1 MNTLLQPQKT
11 KKDIWYKEPW
21 LLLVVG
27 GPLIVVCA
35 SIFTGV
41 LAWRGSDK
49 VVAEDYYKQGLMI
62 NKDLQRDANAR
73 ELQLSA
79 TISLDLDAHRLKMSV
94 SANKALPNTVQ
105 MSLAS
110 SGGSMTSV
118 TEVIRRLPMTQVR
131 PGEYEGDM
139 NSSSNFSI
147 AAGKLLHVKVET
159 TEWRLTGDWFE
170 PEQRQAHL
178 TAAK

>member
-1 MNTLLQPQKT
+1 MDASLLQQRV
-11 KKDIWYKEPW
+11 KKDLWYKEPW

-35 SIFTGV
+35 SIVTGV

-62 NKDLQRDANAR
+62 NKDLLRDSKAR

-79 TISLDLDAHRLKMSV
+79 SITLDLAANRLKMTL
-94 SANKALPNTVQ
+94 SANRDLPDTVQ
-105 MSLAS
+105 VSLAS
-110 SGGSMTSV
+110 SGKGLTSV
-118 TEVIRRLPMTQVR
+118 TEVIRRLPMKQLR
-131 PGEYEGDM
+131 PGEFEGDL
-139 NSSSNFSI
+139 SSNFSL
-147 AAGKLLHVKVET
+147 ASVKLFHVKVET
-159 TEWRLTGDWFE
+159 TEWRLTGDWFD
-170 PEQRQAHL
+170 PEQRQARL

>member
-1 MNTLLQPQKT
+1 MNTSLLPQKT
-11 KKDIWYKEPW
+11 KKDLWYKEPW

-35 SIFTGV
+35 SIFTGI

-62 NKDLQRDANAR
+62 NKDLQRDAKAR

-79 TISLDLDAHRLKMSV
+79 SLSLDLEANRLKMSV
-94 SANKALPNTVQ
+94 AANKDLPDIVQ
-105 MSLAS
+105 VSLAS
-110 SGGSMTSV
+110 SGGKTTSV
-118 TEVIRRLPMTQVR
+118 TELIRRLPMKQVR

-139 NSSSNFSI
+139 SVVSNSSM
-147 AAGKLLHVKVET
+147 ATAKLLHVKVET

-170 PEQRQAHL
+170 PEQKRVHL

>member
-1 MNTLLQPQKT
+1 MDASLLQQRV
-11 KKDIWYKEPW
+11 KKDLWYKEPW

-35 SIFTGV
+35 SIVTGV

-62 NKDLQRDANAR
+62 NKDLLRDSKAR

-79 TISLDLDAHRLKMSV
+79 SITLDLAANRLKMTL
-94 SANKALPNTVQ
+94 SANRDLPDTVQ
-105 MSLAS
+105 VSLAS
-110 SGGSMTSV
+110 SGKGLTSV
-118 TEVIRRLPMTQVR
+118 TEVIRRLPMKQLR
-131 PGEYEGDM
+131 PGEFEGDL
-139 NSSSNFSI
+139 SSNLSL
-147 AAGKLLHVKVET
+147 ASVKLFHVKVET
-159 TEWRLTGDWFE
+159 TEWRLTGDWFD
-170 PEQRQAHL
+170 PEQRQARL

>member
-1 MNTLLQPQKT
+1 MNSSLLPQKT
-11 KKDIWYKEPW
+11 KKDLWYKEPW

-62 NKDLQRDANAR
+62 NKDLQRDAAAR

-79 TISLDLDAHRLKMSV
+79 SLSLDLAANRLKMTV
-94 SANKALPNTVQ
+94 SANKNLADIVQ
-105 MSLAS
+105 VSLAS
-110 SGGSMTSV
+110 SDGKATSV
-118 TEVIRRLPMTQVR
+118 TEVIRRLPMKQVK
-131 PGEYEGDM
+131 PGEYEGDI
-139 NSSSNFSI
+139 NVVSNFSI
-147 AAGKLLHVKVET
+147 ATVKLLHVKVET
-159 TEWRLTGDWFE
+159 TEWRLTGDWFD
-170 PEQRQAHL
+170 PKQRLAHL

>member
-1 MNTLLQPQKT
+1 MDAILLPQKI

-41 LAWRGSDK
+41 LAWSGSDK

-62 NKDLQRDANAR
+62 NKDIQRDAKAR
-73 ELQLSA
+73 ELELSALITLDLAAARLRMQLSA
-79 TISLDLDAHRLKMSV
+79 NTE
-94 SANKALPNTVQ
+94 LPETVQ
-105 MSLAS
+105 VSLAS
-110 SGGSMTSV
+110 SGGKTTSV
-118 TEVIRRLPMTQVR
+118 AEIIRRLPMKQVK
-131 PGEYEGDM
+131 PGSYEGDL
-139 NSSSNFSI
+139 NSSTNFSVSPS
-147 AAGKLLHVKVET
+147 KLLHVKVET
-159 TEWRLTGDWFE
+159 TEWRLTGDWFD
-170 PEQRQAHL
+170 PEQRQVHL

>member
-1 MNTLLQPQKT
+1 MDASLLQQRV
-11 KKDIWYKEPW
+11 KKDLWYKEPW

-35 SIFTGV
+35 SIVTGV

-62 NKDLQRDANAR
+62 NKDLLRDSKAR

-79 TISLDLDAHRLKMSV
+79 SITLDLAANRLKMTL
-94 SANKALPNTVQ
+94 SANRDLPDTVQ
-105 MSLAS
+105 VSLAS
-110 SGGSMTSV
+110 SGKGLTSV
-118 TEVIRRLPMTQVR
+118 TEVIRRLPMKQLR
-131 PGEYEGDM
+131 PGEFEGDL
-139 NSSSNFSI
+139 SSNLSLTSV
-147 AAGKLLHVKVET
+147 KLFHVKVET
-159 TEWRLTGDWFE
+159 TEWRLTGDWFD
-170 PEQRQAHL
+170 PEQRQARL

>member
-1 MNTLLQPQKT
+1 MNLSLLPQKT
-11 KKDIWYKEPW
+11 KKDLWYKEPW

-27 GPLIVVCA
+27 GPLVVVCA

-62 NKDLQRDANAR
+62 NKDLQRDATAR

-79 TISLDLDAHRLKMSV
+79 SLSLDLVANRLKMTV
-94 SANKALPNTVQ
+94 SANKNLADIVQ
-105 MSLAS
+105 VSLAS
-110 SGGSMTSV
+110 SDGKATSV
-118 TEVIRRLPMTQVR
+118 TEVIRRLPMKQVK
-131 PGEYEGDM
+131 PGEYEGDLKVA
-139 NSSSNFSI
+139 SNFSI
-147 AAGKLLHVKVET
+147 AKVKLLHVKVET
-159 TEWRLTGDWFE
+159 TEWRLTGDWFD
-170 PEQRQAHL
+170 PEQRRVDL

>member
-1 MNTLLQPQKT
+1 MNTNLLPQKT
-11 KKDIWYKEPW
+11 KKDLWYKEPW

-62 NKDLQRDANAR
+62 NKDLLRDAKAR

-79 TISLDLDAHRLKMSV
+79 LISFDPAANRLKMSLT
-94 SANKALPNTVQ
+94 ANKILPDTVQ

-110 SGGSMTSV
+110 SGGKATSV
-118 TEVIRRLPMTQVR
+118 TEVIHRLPMRQVR
-131 PGEYEGDM
+131 PGEFEGNM
-139 NSSSNFSI
+139 NEIANFSI
-147 AAGKLLHVKVET
+147 ATGKLLHLKVET

-170 PEQRQAHL
+170 PKQRQAHL
-178 TAAK
+178 SAAK

>member
-1 MNTLLQPQKT
+1 MNSSLLSQKT
-11 KKDIWYKEPW
+11 KKDLWYKEPW

-62 NKDLQRDANAR
+62 NKDLLRDAKAR

-79 TISLDLDAHRLKMSV
+79 SISLDLAANRLKMSI
-94 SANKALPNTVQ
+94 SANKDLPDTVQ
-105 MSLAS
+105 VSLAS
-110 SGGSMTSV
+110 SGGRTSSV
-118 TEVIRRLPMTQVR
+118 SEVIRRLPMKQIR

-139 NSSSNFSI
+139 NAASNSSLTSV
-147 AAGKLLHVKVET
+147 KLLHVKVET
-159 TEWRLTGDWFE
+159 TEWRLTGDWFD
-170 PEQRQAHL
+170 PEQRLVHL

>member
-1 MNTLLQPQKT
+1 MNTSLLPQKT
-11 KKDIWYKEPW
+11 KKDLWYKEPW

-35 SIFTGV
+35 SIYTGI

-62 NKDLQRDANAR
+62 NKDLQRDAKAR
-73 ELQLSA
+73 ELQVSA
-79 TISLDLDAHRLKMSV
+79 MISLDLAANRLKMSL
-94 SANKALPNTVQ
+94 SANQVLPDTVQ

-110 SGGSMTSV
+110 SGGKTTSV
-118 TEVIRRLPMTQVR
+118 TEVIRRLPMKQVR
-131 PGEYEGDM
+131 PGEYEGDI
-139 NSSSNFSI
+139 NADSNFSI
-147 AAGKLLHVKVET
+147 ATGKLLHIKIET

-170 PEQRQAHL
+170 PQQRQAHL

>member
-1 MNTLLQPQKT
+1 MNSSLLSQKT
-11 KKDIWYKEPW
+11 KKDLWYKEPW

-35 SIFTGV
+35 SIFTGA
-41 LAWRGSDK
+41 LAWHGSDK

-62 NKDLQRDANAR
+62 NKDLLRDAKAR

-79 TISLDLDAHRLKMSV
+79 SISLDLAANRLKMSV
-94 SANKALPNTVQ
+94 LANKELPDTVQ
-105 MSLAS
+105 VSLAS
-110 SGGSMTSV
+110 SGGRTSSV
-118 TEVIRRLPMTQVR
+118 SEVIRRLPMKQIR

-139 NSSSNFSI
+139 NAASNFSL
-147 AAGKLLHVKVET
+147 ASVKLLHVKVET
-159 TEWRLTGDWFE
+159 TEWRLTGDWFD
-170 PEQRQAHL
+170 PEQRLAHL

>member
-1 MNTLLQPQKT
+1 MDASLLQQRV
-11 KKDIWYKEPW
+11 KKDLWYKEPW

-35 SIFTGV
+35 SVVTGV

-62 NKDLQRDANAR
+62 NKDLLRDSKAR

-79 TISLDLDAHRLKMSV
+79 SITLDLAANRLKMTL
-94 SANKALPNTVQ
+94 SANRDLPDTVQ
-105 MSLAS
+105 VSLAS
-110 SGGSMTSV
+110 SGKGLTSV
-118 TEVIRRLPMTQVR
+118 TEVIRRLPMKQLR
-131 PGEYEGDM
+131 PGEFEGDL
-139 NSSSNFSI
+139 SSNLSL
-147 AAGKLLHVKVET
+147 ASVKLFHVKVET
-159 TEWRLTGDWFE
+159 TEWRLTGDWFD
-170 PEQRQAHL
+170 PEQRQARL

>member
-1 MNTLLQPQKT
+1 MDASLLQHRV
-11 KKDIWYKEPW
+11 KKDLWYKEPW

-35 SIFTGV
+35 SIVTGV

-62 NKDLQRDANAR
+62 NKDLLRDSKAR

-79 TISLDLDAHRLKMSV
+79 SITLDLAANRLKMTL
-94 SANKALPNTVQ
+94 SANRDLPDTVQ
-105 MSLAS
+105 VSLAS
-110 SGGSMTSV
+110 SGKGLTSV
-118 TEVIRRLPMTQVR
+118 TEVIRRLPMKQLR
-131 PGEYEGDM
+131 PGEFEGDL
-139 NSSSNFSI
+139 SSNLSL
-147 AAGKLLHVKVET
+147 ASVKLFHVKVET
-159 TEWRLTGDWFE
+159 TEWRLTGDWFD
-170 PEQRQAHL
+170 PEQRQARL

>member
-1 MNTLLQPQKT
+1 MNTSLLTQKT
-11 KKDIWYKEPW
+11 KKDLWYKEPW

-62 NKDLQRDANAR
+62 NKDLLRDANAR
-73 ELQLSA
+73 ELQMSA
-79 TISLDLDAHRLKMSV
+79 VISLDLVAHRLKMSV
-94 SANKALPNTVQ
+94 SANKPLPDTVQ

-110 SGGSMTSV
+110 SGGATTSV
-118 TEVIRRLPMTQVR
+118 TEVIRRLPMQQIS

-139 NSSSNFSI
+139 KLASNFSI
-147 AAGKLLHVKVET
+147 ETGKLLHVKVET
-159 TEWRLTGDWFE
+159 TDWRLTGDWFE

-178 TAAK
+178 SAAK

>member
-1 MNTLLQPQKT
+1 MNSSLLPQKT
-11 KKDIWYKEPW
+11 KKDLWYKEPW

-62 NKDLQRDANAR
+62 NKDLQRDATAR

-79 TISLDLDAHRLKMSV
+79 SLSLDLAANRLKMSL
-94 SANKALPNTVQ
+94 SANKNLADIVQ
-105 MSLAS
+105 VSLAS
-110 SGGSMTSV
+110 SDGRANSV
-118 TEVIRRLPMTQVR
+118 TEVIRRLPMKQVKR
-131 PGEYEGDM
+131 GEYEGDI
-139 NSSSNFSI
+139 NVAANFSI
-147 AAGKLLHVKVET
+147 ATVKLLHVKVET
-159 TEWRLTGDWFE
+159 TEWRLTGDWFD
-170 PEQRQAHL
+170 PKQRLAHL

>member
-1 MNTLLQPQKT
+1 MNTNLLPQKT
-11 KKDIWYKEPW
+11 KKDLWYKEPW

-35 SIFTGV
+35 SIFTGI

-62 NKDLQRDANAR
+62 NKDLQRDAKAR

-79 TISLDLDAHRLKMSV
+79 VISLDLAAHRLKMSV
-94 SANKALPNTVQ
+94 SANKALPDMVQ

-110 SGGSMTSV
+110 SGGKTTSV
-118 TEVIRRLPMTQVR
+118 TEVIHRLPMKQVR

-139 NSSSNFSI
+139 NASSNFSI
-147 AAGKLLHVKVET
+147 ETAKLLHVKVET

-178 TAAK
+178 MAAK

>member
-1 MNTLLQPQKT
+1 MNSSLLPLQT
-11 KKDIWYKEPW
+11 KKDLWYKEPW
-21 LLLVVG
+21 LLLVLG

-62 NKDLQRDANAR
+62 NKDLQRDAKAR

-79 TISLDLDAHRLKMSV
+79 SISLDSAENRLKMSL
-94 SANKALPNTVQ
+94 SANTDLPDTIQV
-105 MSLAS
+105 SLAS
-110 SGGSMTSV
+110 SSGKSLSV
-118 TEVIRRLPMTQVR
+118 TEVIRRLPMKQVR
-131 PGEYEGDM
+131 PGVYEGEM
-139 NSSSNFSI
+139 NVASNLSI
-147 AAGKLLHVKVET
+147 ATVKLLHVKVET
-159 TEWRLTGDWFE
+159 IDWRLTGDWFD
-170 PEQRQAHL
+170 PKHRLAHL

>member
-1 MNTLLQPQKT
+1 MDASLLQQRV
-11 KKDIWYKEPW
+11 KKDLWYKEPW

-35 SIFTGV
+35 SIVTGV

-62 NKDLQRDANAR
+62 NKDLLRDSKAR

-79 TISLDLDAHRLKMSV
+79 SITLDLAANRLKMTL
-94 SANKALPNTVQ
+94 SANRDLPDAVQ
-105 MSLAS
+105 VSLAS
-110 SGGSMTSV
+110 SGKGLTSV
-118 TEVIRRLPMTQVR
+118 TEVIRRLPMKQLR
-131 PGEYEGDM
+131 PGEFEGDL
-139 NSSSNFSI
+139 SSNLSL
-147 AAGKLLHVKVET
+147 ASVKLFHVKVET
-159 TEWRLTGDWFE
+159 TEWRLTGDWFD
-170 PEQRQAHL
+170 PEQRQARL